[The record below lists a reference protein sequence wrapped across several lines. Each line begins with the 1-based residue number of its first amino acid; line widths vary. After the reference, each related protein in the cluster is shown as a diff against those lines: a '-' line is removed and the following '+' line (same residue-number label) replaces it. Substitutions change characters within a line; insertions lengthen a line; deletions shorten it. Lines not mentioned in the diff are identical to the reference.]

1 MKYLFES
8 EEEETETLGRK
19 TRKSADSDQE
29 ITLGTRSILGIFFG
43 LVLICGVFFGLGYSV
58 GRGNSARL
66 LAETASA
73 EPAVT
78 PESHIPKPSAEQS
91 LSAVQPETAAPAETD
106 SEQAATG
113 DGTAA
118 AEPTMHPETH
128 SAAAAPAVLSTPAP
142 AAHSVIVPATPATQP
157 VTAPAAQPP
166 APSLQRAAVVQNVA
180 AGSSFVVQIAAVRVP
195 EDANI
200 LVTALQKHGYTAM
213 VRREPQDALLHI
225 QLGPYEMRAQANAMR
240 ARLLTDGYN
249 AVVK

>member
-19 TRKSADSDQE
+19 TRKGADSDQE

-66 LAETASA
+66 LAETT
-73 EPAVT
+73 PADTAVV
-78 PESHIPKPSAEQS
+78 PDSHIAKPSAT
-91 LSAVQPETAAPAETD
+91 LSAVQPETAADGQQASND
-106 SEQAATG
+106 AGSEADT
-113 DGTAA
+113 
-118 AEPTMHPETH
+118 
-128 SAAAAPAVLSTPAP
+128 SAAAAPETHPAAPEPAVLSSPAP
-142 AAHSVIVPATPATQP
+142 AAHAAANPAPTTVAS
-157 VTAPAAQPP
+157 APAAQPP
-166 APSLQRAAVVQNVA
+166 APALQRAAVVESTPTE
-180 AGSSFVVQIAAVRVP
+180 SSYMVQIAAVRVP

-200 LVTALQKHGYTAM
+200 LMAALQKHGYTAV

-225 QLGPYEMRAQANAMR
+225 QLGPFVMRAEANAMR
-240 ARLLTDGYN
+240 ARLLSDGYN